1 MKKPQEAPKFSV
13 MLEKM
18 VSKPQDLQKLMG
30 KSFGHALSKKY
41 LHWDDL
47 QYREPPENLSREEWW
62 FLLKLNRQGTRKFVP
77 PLADKGEERFSFAAV
92 EPIPERLH
100 EIDMQAGGLV
110 QMPEQVTNRE
120 TKDAYYVSSLMEEA
134 ITSSQLEGATTTRK
148 IAKEMLRT
156 GRQPRDRSERMI
168 LNNFL
173 TMKRIGTLKNEP
185 LSKEL
190 IFEIHRLVTSETLD
204 DPTAAGRFRRTDE
217 KIAVYD
223 QADRLLHEPPPAS
236 VLDSRV
242 QRICD
247 FANETK
253 GVFVHPV
260 IKSII
265 LHFMLGYEHPF
276 VDGNG
281 RTARALFYWSMLRHN
296 YWLAEFIS
304 ISQIVL
310 NAPAKYGRAYLFTET
325 DEGDLTYF
333 ILYHLKIITRAIVSL
348 HEYIARKTAEIQRF
362 ETELRGIELL
372 NSRQRA
378 LVRHAVRHP
387 GTRYTIEEHRH
398 SNNIA
403 YETARSDLLDL
414 SRRDLFVQSR
424 EGKRWVFTAQPQLMG
439 RLAAIGTSGSAALS

>member
-1 MKKPQEAPKFSV
+1 M
-13 MLEKM
+13 
-18 VSKPQDLQKLMG
+18 
-30 KSFGHALSKKY
+30 
-41 LHWDDL
+41 
-47 QYREPPENLSREEWW
+47 
-62 FLLKLNRQGTRKFVP
+62 
-77 PLADKGEERFSFAAV
+77 
-92 EPIPERLH
+92 
-100 EIDMQAGGLV
+100 
-110 QMPEQVTNRE
+110 
-120 TKDAYYVSSLMEEA
+120 
-134 ITSSQLEGATTTRK
+134 
-148 IAKEMLRT
+148 
-156 GRQPRDRSERMI
+156 
-168 LNNFL
+168 
-173 TMKRIGTLKNEP
+173 
-185 LSKEL
+185 
-190 IFEIHRLVTSETLD
+190 
-204 DPTAAGRFRRTDE
+204 
-217 KIAVYD
+217 
-223 QADRLLHEPPPAS
+223 
-236 VLDSRV
+236 